1 MIFIAARGI
10 FNRILGTLSCGIW
23 ELVSRPG
30 IEAGPP
36 TWEARS
42 LSHWTPRE
50 VPEWGFL
57 TAQLLGAF
65 GAHYDLPEARFSLWC
80 SQAALLRGTYF
91 SIEHLTGTS
100 ASWNPL

>member
-1 MIFIAARGI
+1 M
-10 FNRILGTLSCGIW
+10 W

-30 IEAGPP
+30 IEPGPP
-36 TWEARS
+36 TLEAWS
-42 LSHWTPRE
+42 LSHWTTRE

-57 TAQLLGAF
+57 TAQLLRAF
-65 GAHYDLPEARFSLWC
+65 GVHYDLPEARFSLWG
-80 SQAALLRGTYF
+80 SQTSLTRGTCF